1 MPTDDEPASLSQ
13 LDDTALLDWR
23 VKTRAEL
30 ETLPPRSAEHAAL
43 SAMYEASLDEL
54 VERARKAWAKTS

>member
-1 MPTDDEPASLSQ
+1 MPTDDEPASRSQ

-30 ETLPPRSAEHAAL
+30 ETLPPRSTEHAAL
-43 SAMYEASLDEL
+43 SAMYESSLDEL
-54 VERARKAWAKTS
+54 VERARTAWAKTS